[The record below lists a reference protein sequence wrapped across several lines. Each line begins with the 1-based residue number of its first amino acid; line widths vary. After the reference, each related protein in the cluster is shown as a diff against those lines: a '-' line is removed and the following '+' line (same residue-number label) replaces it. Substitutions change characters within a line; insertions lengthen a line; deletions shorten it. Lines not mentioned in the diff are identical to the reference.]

1 MSGVLIYTNK
11 EAKRNRFSIEKFI
24 QKLDVK
30 LVDEN
35 YRGDADFV
43 INRTNDY
50 KIAEYYESRGIRVF
64 NPSSLSKIA
73 NDKQK
78 CYEFMKENGI
88 EIMPIN
94 YKGVPAV
101 KKKIDGH
108 GGIDVY
114 MLDKAE
120 PFEDGY
126 VYQKPCDTLGRDVR
140 VWLIGGKIIAS
151 ILRSSDTD
159 FRSNF
164 CLGGKASEYTLTDDD
179 RALVYKIAD
188 LLDYDYIGIDFIFNN
203 GRLVFNEIEDTV
215 GARMIYSLTDI
226 DIISL
231 YCDYIKE
238 ELDL

>member
-50 KIAEYYESRGIRVF
+50 KIAEYFESRGIRVF
-64 NPSSLSKIA
+64 NPSRLSKIA